1 VLNSKPRQWLRE
13 ALLLYIFSWS
23 MPMSLPEYENE
34 MSDEHGE
41 YEDKYNQKSGYGYMI
56 FGAILIAIGGFFVLF
71 KIIDGGGKAEEAF
84 TLFAWIIGAPA
95 LLIGSLMFIA
105 GFRKGR

>member
-23 MPMSLPEYENE
+23 VPMSPPEHENKI
-34 MSDEHGE
+34 SDGHEE
-41 YEDKYNQKSGYGYMI
+41 YQDKYNQKSGYGYMI
-56 FGAILIAIGGFFVLF
+56 FGVILIAIGGFFILF
-71 KIIDGGGKAEEAF
+71 NIIDGGGKAEEAF

-95 LLIGSLMFIA
+95 LLIGALMFLA
-105 GFRKGR
+105 GLRKGR

>member
-1 VLNSKPRQWLRE
+1 
-13 ALLLYIFSWS
+13 
-23 MPMSLPEYENE
+23 MSLPEHKNKI
-34 MSDEHGE
+34 SDEHEE

-56 FGAILIAIGGFFVLF
+56 FGAILTAVGCFFILF

-84 TLFAWIIGAPA
+84 TLFAWVIGAPG